1 MTSLA
6 QLGPAAQAQAVAQI
20 GEQEKKRQKYGAQR
34 TMIDGI
40 TFDSKKEATRYA
52 ELKLLERGKQISFL
66 ETQVRFLLVINGTLC
81 ATYVADFRYVRDGAV
96 IVEDVKSVATMT
108 SVYRIKKKLMLALH
122 NIEILET

>member
-66 ETQVRFLLVINGTLC
+66 ETQVRFPLVINGTLC

-96 IVEDVKSVATMT
+96 IVEDVKSTATMT
-108 SVYRIKKKLMLALH
+108 PVYRIKKKLMKALR